1 MNLRSFLRDRAL
13 YIGVYVASAAL
24 TAAIVQFDLLF
35 SGASLRWVN
44 VGYMFLLSGVG
55 LSLFLAVDYHRQR
68 AFFRRL
74 EEAASDAGQKTVLLD
89 EPRTLEQRLY
99 VAAWNRLVARLQG
112 ELLKER
118 DRGQKRVAMISR
130 WAHHMKTPVSVIDL
144 ELQKAVK
151 MEIPPLCQEVLESIA
166 EENDRLQSLL
176 QTLLNLNR
184 LDDFAAD
191 FRVERVDVLAL
202 VRKVINDHR
211 RAFIAHRVYPK
222 IDEPDPKEL
231 SPSYL
236 WVESDPKWLQLVLEQ
251 IISNAVKYASRPD
264 REGRVRIR
272 FERREDELVL
282 TVADDGVGIAPE
294 DLPRVF
300 EPFYTGANGRMD
312 ARATGMGL
320 YLAHEACKHLGHK
333 LSIASRPGEGTEVRI
348 HFGQAP
354 TIFTELSAE
363 LAPRDIAGSS

>member
-1 MNLRSFLRDRAL
+1 DRAL

-24 TAAIVQFDLLF
+24 AAAIVQFDLVF

-44 VGYMFLLSGVG
+44 VGYMFLLSSVG
-55 LSLFLAVDYHRQR
+55 LFLFLTVDYYRQR

-74 EEAASDAGQKTVLLD
+74 EEAAGDADPVTVVLD

-99 VAAWNRLVARLQG
+99 VVAWNRMVARLQG
-112 ELLKER
+112 ELLNER

-151 MEIPPLCQEVLESIA
+151 MEVSPACQEVLQSIA
-166 EENDRLQSLL
+166 EESDRLQSLL

-191 FRVERVDVLAL
+191 FRIERVDVLAL
-202 VRKVINDHR
+202 VRKVINDYR

-231 SPSYL
+231 PPSQL
-236 WVESDPKWLQLVLEQ
+236 WVETDPKWLQLVLEQ

-264 REGRVRIR
+264 RDGRVRIR
-272 FERREDELVL
+272 FERSEAELVL
-282 TVADDGVGIAPE
+282 KVADDGIGIVPE

-300 EPFYTGANGRMD
+300 EPFYTGANGRRD

-320 YLAHEACKHLGHK
+320 YLAHEACKQLGHK
-333 LSIASRPGEGTEVRI
+333 LSIASRPGEGTEVQIR
-348 HFGQAP
+348 FGQAP
-354 TIFTELSAE
+354 TVFAGLSAE
-363 LAPRDIAGSS
+363 LPPRDLAGSS